1 MRDVEQEALVKV
13 IIVSRNANLFGV
25 TYMVLNLDL
34 ENDIKKITV
43 NYY

>member
-13 IIVSRNANLFGV
+13 IIVSQNANLFGV